1 MAAAAEATATAVF
14 GIGVTPHTSA
24 DTAASV
30 TTFTA
35 PTAALAT
42 AVLAPVFVAFVNALP
57 IANAVTP
64 SSSTAESAATCLS
77 VVAVEADTVF
87 VFAAL
92 AIVFFAAFTGNLPA
106 VIVTITAVAG
116 IAATGYAAAALSAAI
131 TVMPA
136 EAPVSACDIAA
147 PCFNTAGVVSAS
159 ASASATAADFF
170 TADVGHVTPFVTP
183 AAAAAAA
190 AAAAPDTAIAGAITV
205 TTAFSSVAAALAVF
219 EAEFV
224 VASLAAANIAAFI
237 AVDIATF
244 AAAIVAAVPCSDFQ
258 P

>member
-30 TTFTA
+30 TTFAA

-42 AVLAPVFVAFVNALP
+42 AVPAPVFVAFVNALP

-170 TADVGHVTPFVTP
+170 TADVGHVTPFVTT
-183 AAAAAAA
+183 AAAAAA

-224 VASLAAANIAAFI
+224 VASLAAANIAAFV

>member
-1 MAAAAEATATAVF
+1 
-14 GIGVTPHTSA
+14 
-24 DTAASV
+24 
-30 TTFTA
+30 
-35 PTAALAT
+35 
-42 AVLAPVFVAFVNALP
+42 VFVAFVNALP
-57 IANAVTP
+57 IANVVTP

-183 AAAAAAA
+183 AAAVAA

-224 VASLAAANIAAFI
+224 FASLAAANIAAFI

>member
-57 IANAVTP
+57 IANVVTP

-136 EAPVSACDIAA
+136 EAPASACDIAA

-170 TADVGHVTPFVTP
+170 TADVGHVTPFVTT
-183 AAAAAAA
+183 AAAA

-224 VASLAAANIAAFI
+224 CASLAAANIAAFI